1 MEGATKM
8 KLVLKADRL
17 IDGTGAPPVDN
28 GAVVVSDGRITE
40 VTTQDMIEIGE
51 REEVDVIDAP
61 GGTLMPGFIEMH
73 THVHCSAQSDAYTHI
88 MTESDE
94 RFIMRGVAAVRS
106 ALGSGVTTM
115 RDLGS
120 RNQVILPIKAAVED
134 GIIPGPRILAAGT
147 PITTTGGHCN
157 MFGTE
162 ADTAEEVVTAI
173 RTQFKLGA
181 DCIKVMSTGGGF
193 TPGTNV
199 RAPQYPVETLR
210 AAVKDAE
217 RLGLRV
223 AAHCHASAGVRNC
236 VNAGIHNLIHCSW
249 LAENEEEMYDY
260 DEGYAD
266 MIAEKG
272 IYVDPT
278 LALGRLNQIRGRVRS
293 PASGAMGNPERRF
306 EILRD
311 MWDRGVKFVTGMDA
325 GMTNANFDD
334 FAYIPQV
341 MVEEMGIT
349 PMEAIV
355 CSTQTSA
362 ECLGLEDEIGAL
374 EVGKSADVLI
384 VNGNP
389 SEDITALHDVNTIV
403 SQGRVIKRHND
414 LLI

>member
-1 MEGATKM
+1 M
-8 KLVLKADRL
+8 KLVLKADLL
-17 IDGTGAPPVDN
+17 IDGTGADPVRN
-28 GAVVVSDGRITE
+28 GAVVVKDGRIAE
-40 VTTQDMIEIGE
+40 VTTQDALSIGE
-51 REEVDVIDAP
+51 REEVDVIEVA
-61 GGTLMPGFIEMH
+61 GGALMPGFIEMH
-73 THVHCSAQSDAYTHI
+73 THIHCSAQVDAYTHI
-88 MTESDE
+88 TTESNE
-94 RFIMRGVAAVRS
+94 TFIMRGVGAVRA

-120 RNQVILPIKAAVED
+120 RNEVVLPIKAAVEN
-134 GIIPGPRILAAGT
+134 GIIPGPRMVVAGT

-173 RTQFKLGA
+173 RRQFKLGA

-210 AAVKDAE
+210 AAVEDAE
-217 RLGLRV
+217 RLNLRV

-236 VNAGIHNLIHCSW
+236 VDAGIHNLIHCSW
-249 LAENEEEMYDY
+249 LAESEEQMYDY
-260 DEGYAD
+260 DTDYAD
-266 MIAEKG
+266 MIAERG
-272 IYVDPT
+272 LYVDPT
-278 LALGRLNQIRGRVRS
+278 LALGHLNNLRGRDRS
-293 PASGAMGNPERRF
+293 GGGQGMGDPARRF

-341 MVEEMGIT
+341 MVEEMRIT

-362 ECLGLEDEIGAL
+362 ECLGLEDEIGTL
-374 EVGKSADVLI
+374 EAGKSADVLI
-384 VNGNP
+384 VNGDP
-389 SEDITALHDVNTIV
+389 SSDIAALHNVNTIV
-403 SQGRVIKRHND
+403 SQGKVVKRHND

>member
-1 MEGATKM
+1 M
-8 KLVLKADRL
+8 KLILKSDRL
-17 IDGTGAPPVDN
+17 IDGSGSDPVPN
-28 GAVVVSDGRITE
+28 AAIVVKDGRISEITS
-40 VTTQDMIEIGE
+40 QDKLRIGE
-51 REEVDVIDAP
+51 REEVDIVDVS

-73 THVHCSAQSDAYTHI
+73 THIHCSAQTDAYTHI

-94 RFIMRGVAAVRS
+94 TFIVRGVGAVRATLS
-106 ALGSGVTTM
+106 SGVTTM

-120 RNQVILPIKAAVED
+120 RNQVILPIKAAVEN
-134 GIIPGPRILAAGT
+134 GIIPGPRMVVAGT

-162 ADTAEEVVTAI
+162 ADTAAEVVSAI
-173 RTQFKLGA
+173 RNQFKLGA

-193 TPGTNV
+193 TPGSNV
-199 RAPQYPVETLR
+199 RAPQYPMDTLR

-223 AAHCHASAGVRNC
+223 AAHCHATAGVKNC
-236 VNAGIHNLIHCSW
+236 VNAGIHNLIHCTW
-249 LAENEEEMYDY
+249 LAENEEDMYDY
-260 DEGYAD
+260 DPDYAD

-272 IYVDPT
+272 LYVDPT
-278 LALGRLNQIRGRVRS
+278 LALGRLNTIRGRNRP
-293 PASGAMGNPERRF
+293 PASGAMGDPERRF

-311 MWDRGVKFVTGMDA
+311 MWDRGVNFVTGMDS

-341 MVEEMGIT
+341 MVEEMRIT

-355 CSTQTSA
+355 CSTKTSA
-362 ECLGLEDEIGAL
+362 ECLGLEDDIGTL
-374 EVGKSADVLI
+374 EVGKSADILI
-384 VNGNP
+384 INGNP
-389 SEDITALHDVNTIV
+389 NEDITALHNVNTIV
-403 SQGRVIKRHND
+403 SQGNVVKRENE

>member
-1 MEGATKM
+1 M
-8 KLVLKADRL
+8 KLILKSDRL
-17 IDGTGAPPVDN
+17 IDGSGTDPVPN
-28 GAVVVSDGRITE
+28 AAVVVEDGRISEITS
-40 VTTQDMIEIGE
+40 QDNLEIGE
-51 REEVDVIDAP
+51 REEVDVIDVS

-73 THVHCSAQSDAYTHI
+73 THIHCSAQTDAYTHI

-94 RFIMRGVAAVRS
+94 TFIMRGVGAVRATLS
-106 ALGSGVTTM
+106 SGVTTM

-120 RNQVILPIKAAVED
+120 RNQVILPIKSAVEN
-134 GIIPGPRILAAGT
+134 GIIPGPRMVVAGT

-162 ADTAEEVVTAI
+162 ADTTDQVVSAI
-173 RTQFKLGA
+173 RNQFKLGA

-193 TPGTNV
+193 TPGSNV
-199 RAPQYPVETLR
+199 RAPQYPAETLR

-223 AAHCHASAGVRNC
+223 AAHCHATAGVKNC

-249 LAENEEEMYDY
+249 LAENEEDMYDY
-260 DEGYAD
+260 DPDYAD

-272 IYVDPT
+272 LYVDPT
-278 LALGRLNQIRGRVRS
+278 LALGRLNAIRGRNR
-293 PASGAMGNPERRF
+293 PPGSGAMGDPDRRF

-311 MWDRGVKFVTGMDA
+311 MWDRGVKFVTGMDS

-341 MVEEMGIT
+341 MVEEMRIT

-355 CSTQTSA
+355 CSTKTSA
-362 ECLGLEDEIGAL
+362 ECLGLEDEIGTL
-374 EVGKSADVLI
+374 EVGKAADILI
-384 VNGNP
+384 INGNP
-389 SEDITALHDVNTIV
+389 NEDITALHDVNTIV
-403 SQGRVIKRHND
+403 SQGKLAKRENE

>member
-1 MEGATKM
+1 M
-8 KLVLKADRL
+8 KLVLKSDRL
-17 IDGTGAPPVDN
+17 IDGTGAAPVLN
-28 GAVVVSDGRITE
+28 AAVVVKDGRIAEITS
-40 VTTQDMIEIGE
+40 QDKLDIGE
-51 REEVDVIDAP
+51 REDVSVIDVA

-73 THVHCSAQSDAYTHI
+73 THIHCSAQTDAYTHI

-94 RFIMRGVAAVRS
+94 TFIIRGVGAVRD

-120 RNQVILPIKAAVED
+120 RNQVILPLKAAVEQ
-134 GIIPGPRILAAGT
+134 GIIPGPRMVVAGT

-157 MFGTE
+157 MFGSE
-162 ADTAEEVVTAI
+162 ADTADAVVSAI
-173 RTQFKLGA
+173 RNQFKLGA
-181 DCIKVMSTGGGF
+181 DCIKIMSTGGGF

-210 AAVKDAE
+210 AAVRDAE

-223 AAHCHASAGVRNC
+223 SAHCHASAGVRNC
-236 VNAGIHNLIHCSW
+236 VNAGIHNLIHCTW
-249 LAENEEEMYDY
+249 LAESEDEMYDY
-260 DEGYAD
+260 DPDYAD

-272 IYVDPT
+272 LYVDPT
-278 LALGRLNQIRGRVRS
+278 LALGRLNNIRGRNRP
-293 PASGAMGNPERRF
+293 PASGAMGDPARRF

-341 MVEEMGIT
+341 MVEEMHIT

-355 CSTQTSA
+355 CSTKTSA
-362 ECLGLEDEIGAL
+362 ECLGLEDEIGTL

-384 VNGNP
+384 INGNP
-389 SEDITALHDVNTIV
+389 NEDITALHDVNTIV
-403 SQGRVIKRHND
+403 SQGKVVKRENE

>member
-1 MEGATKM
+1 M
-8 KLVLKADRL
+8 KLVLKADLL
-17 IDGTGAPPVDN
+17 IDGAGSDPVRN
-28 GAVVVSDGRITE
+28 GAVVVKNGRIAE
-40 VTTQDMIEIGE
+40 VTTQDALSIGE
-51 REEVDVIDAP
+51 REDVEVIEVA
-61 GGTLMPGFIEMH
+61 GGALMPGFIEMH
-73 THVHCSAQSDAYTHI
+73 THIHCSAQADAYTHI
-88 MTESDE
+88 TTESNE
-94 RFIMRGVAAVRS
+94 TFIMRGVGAVRA

-120 RNQVILPIKAAVED
+120 RNEVVLPIKAAVEN
-134 GIIPGPRILAAGT
+134 GIIPGPRMVVAGT

-173 RTQFKLGA
+173 RRQFKLGA

-210 AAVKDAE
+210 AAVEDAE
-217 RLGLRV
+217 RLNLRV

-236 VNAGIHNLIHCSW
+236 VDAGIHNLIHCSW
-249 LAENEEEMYDY
+249 LAEREEDMYDY
-260 DEGYAD
+260 DTAYAD

-278 LALGRLNQIRGRVRS
+278 LALGHLNNLRGRDRS
-293 PASGAMGNPERRF
+293 GGGQGMGDPARRF

-362 ECLGLEDEIGAL
+362 ECLGLEDEIGTL
-374 EVGKSADVLI
+374 EAGKSADVLI
-384 VNGNP
+384 INGDP
-389 SEDITALHDVNTIV
+389 SSDITALHDVNTIV
-403 SQGRVIKRHND
+403 SQGAVVKRNNE